1 MAALFNDNGSQL
13 SYFATDGSYGDAD
26 SMVVVDTADWSN
38 EMWNMIDQSGDYYR
52 GYVAELF
59 DNGATVEE
67 AEKILELI
75 ENDDYIFMNA
85 QIDLANLR
93 NEEN

>member
-38 EMWNMIDQSGDYYR
+38 EMWNMIDEGGDYYR

-59 DNGATVEE
+59 DSGATVDE
-67 AEKILELI
+67 ARKLLDKAGSPDVVFI
-75 ENDDYIFMNA
+75 NA
-85 QIDLANLR
+85 EIDLTNLR

>member
-38 EMWNMIDQSGDYYR
+38 EMWNMIDEGGDYYR

-59 DNGATVEE
+59 DNGAAVQEVVT
-67 AEKILELI
+67 ILELI

-93 NEEN
+93 NEG